1 MPVLFESPSTNDRHT
16 PPDAQTKNK
25 SVAAHVGK
33 ERNHNLGAFIQHPRH
48 IRFATQTKTEQVIL
62 FLRQHPITQIP
73 WIISA
78 FIITILPFFL
88 LPLIENVLP
97 VSIPLNYR
105 FIIFS
110 FWYLMTFAFI
120 YVNFILWY
128 YNVNIV
134 TNERVVDIDFAYL
147 LVQEVSA
154 TRITQIED
162 VTYRRIGVLATL
174 FDYGNVFVQTAG
186 TEANIEFLGIPQPKR
201 VAQILIDLLGQVT

>member
-1 MPVLFESPSTNDRHT
+1 MPVLFESSSTKDRQ

-25 SVAAHVGK
+25 SAAAHVGK

-48 IRFATQTKTEQVIL
+48 IRFATQTKTEQLIL
-62 FLRQHPITQIP
+62 FLRQHPITQIS
-73 WIISA
+73 WLLSA
-78 FIITILPFFL
+78 FIIIIIPFFL
-88 LPLIENVLP
+88 FPLIQNILP
-97 VSIPLNYR
+97 ITIPGNYR
-105 FIIFS
+105 LIIFG

-134 TNERVVDIDFAYL
+134 TNERVIDIDFIYL

-186 TEANIEFLGIPQPKR
+186 TESNIEFLSIPRPKR
-201 VAQILIDLLGQVT
+201 VAQILIELLGQAT